1 MEYTVETFKQNLN
14 KIVDN
19 SDFLELKSFTYD
31 LLDCVYVDI
40 CSESVDKIHR
50 ILVEGYQNEIKNS
63 IEIFN
68 PDYKVDIEVL
78 ENILKEIDYFLEFT
92 T

>member
-1 MEYTVETFKQNLN
+1 MEYTVENFKENLT

-40 CSESVDKIHR
+40 CSENSQKIHK

-68 PDYKVDIEVL
+68 PEHKVDIEVL
-78 ENILKEIDYFLEFT
+78 ENLLKEIDYFLEFT
-92 T
+92 S

>member
-1 MEYTVETFKQNLN
+1 MEYTVENFKENLT

-40 CSESVDKIHR
+40 CCEKSHKIHK

-68 PDYKVDIEVL
+68 PEHKVDIEVL
-78 ENILKEIDYFLEFT
+78 ENLLKEIDYFLEFT
-92 T
+92 S

>member
-1 MEYTVETFKQNLN
+1 MEYTVENFKENLT

-40 CSESVDKIHR
+40 CCEKSNKIHK

-68 PDYKVDIEVL
+68 PEHKVDIEVL
-78 ENILKEIDYFLEFT
+78 ENLLKEIDYFLEFT
-92 T
+92 S

>member
-1 MEYTVETFKQNLN
+1 MEYTVESFKENIN

-19 SDFLELKSFTYD
+19 SDYLELKSFTYD

-40 CSESVDKIHR
+40 CSEKSHKIHK

-68 PDYKVDIEVL
+68 PEYKMDIEVL
-78 ENILKEIDYFLEFT
+78 ENLLKEIDYFLEFT
-92 T
+92 A

>member
-1 MEYTVETFKQNLN
+1 
-14 KIVDN
+14 
-19 SDFLELKSFTYD
+19 
-31 LLDCVYVDI
+31 VDI
-40 CSESVDKIHR
+40 CSENTDKIHK

-68 PDYKVDIEVL
+68 PEYKVDIELL

-92 T
+92 A

>member
-1 MEYTVETFKQNLN
+1 MEYTIENFKENLT
-14 KIVDN
+14 KLVDN

-40 CSESVDKIHR
+40 CSENTDKIHK

-68 PDYKVDIEVL
+68 PEYKVDIELL

-92 T
+92 A

>member
-1 MEYTVETFKQNLN
+1 MEYTIENFKENLT
-14 KIVDN
+14 KLVDN
-19 SDFLELKSFTYD
+19 SDFLELNSFTYD

-40 CSESVDKIHR
+40 CSENTDKIHK

-68 PDYKVDIEVL
+68 PEYKVDIELL

-92 T
+92 A

>member
-1 MEYTVETFKQNLN
+1 MEYTVETFKHNLN

-40 CSESVDKIHR
+40 CSEKPHKIHK

-68 PDYKVDIEVL
+68 PEYKMDIEVL

-92 T
+92 A

>member
-1 MEYTVETFKQNLN
+1 MEYTTETFKQNLN

-40 CSESVDKIHR
+40 CCESVDKIHK

-68 PDYKVDIEVL
+68 PEYKVDIEVL
-78 ENILKEIDYFLEFT
+78 ENLLKEIDYFLEFT